1 MNLDKPQH
9 RGLDAAEGK
18 GKSSHWSIPPMRLLF
33 DLGKAKGHR
42 GWVSVSGQGI
52 DPGTTRVAETQQL
65 RDLVEGFPGC
75 IVECRPNVAVAPL
88 LDEIEMG
95 MAAGNDQGQ
104 RTSLAQ
110 LTVRHQDGMN
120 VPLQVVDGQEWFVE
134 GKGQRLGVSNS
145 NQ

>member
-1 MNLDKPQH
+1 MNLDKTQH
-9 RGLDAAEGK
+9 RGLDAAEGE
-18 GKSSHWSIPPMRLLF
+18 GESSCGSIRSMRLVF
-33 DLGKAKGHR
+33 DLGKAEGHC

-52 DPGTTRVAETQQL
+52 DPGTTRVAETKQL
-65 RDLVEGFPGC
+65 RNLVEGFPGC

-104 RTSLAQ
+104 RASLAQ
-110 LTVRHQDGMN
+110 LTVRHEDGVN
-120 VPLQVVDGQEWFVE
+120 VPLQVVDREERFVE
-134 GKGQRLGVSNS
+134 GKGQGLGVSNS